1 MEQIRTFIAI
11 ELDEPTKMKLMA
23 LQKRLKVEMPERAI
37 RWVRAEGIHLTL
49 KFLGDVPVGRVERI
63 AEELKEAC
71 RGFAPFVLRCG
82 GLGCF
87 PNPRRPRVIW
97 VGIEEET
104 GSLARLQRAIEK
116 RLAPLG
122 YPPEKRPFNPHL
134 TLGRVRSGVR
144 SSELRRLGESIEAA
158 DIGLVS
164 EVDARAV
171 DLIRSDLQPSGAVYT
186 QLVEVPLT
194 TEE

>member
-11 ELDEPTKMKLMA
+11 ELDEPTKTQLTD

-49 KFLGDVPVGRVERI
+49 KFLGDVPVTRIERI

-71 RGFAPFVLRCG
+71 RGFAPFWLKFG

-87 PNPRRPRVIW
+87 PNPRRPRVVW

-104 GSLARLQRAIEK
+104 GTLARLQRAIEK

-134 TLGRVRSGVR
+134 TLGRVRSRVR
-144 SSELRRLGESIEAA
+144 SGELRRVGELIEAA

-164 EVDARAV
+164 EMEARAV
-171 DLIRSDLQPSGAVYT
+171 GLIRSDLGPSGAVYT
-186 QLVEVPLT
+186 PLAEAPLT
-194 TEE
+194 TEA

>member
-11 ELDEPTKMKLMA
+11 ELDEPTKMQLMD

-49 KFLGDVPVGRVERI
+49 KFLGDGPATRIERI

-71 RGFAPFVLRCG
+71 QGFAPFGLKCV

-87 PNPRRPRVIW
+87 PNARRPRVVW

-104 GSLARLQRAIEK
+104 GNLARLQRAIEK

-134 TLGRVRSGVR
+134 TLGRVRSRVR
-144 SSELRRLGESIEAA
+144 SGELRRVGELIEAA
-158 DIGLVS
+158 DIGLLS
-164 EVDARAV
+164 EMEARAV
-171 DLIRSDLQPSGAVYT
+171 GLIRSDLGPSGAVYT
-186 QLVEVPLT
+186 PLAEAPLT
-194 TEE
+194 TET

>member
-11 ELDEPTKMKLMA
+11 ELDGPTKTKLTD

-49 KFLGDVPVGRVERI
+49 KFLGDVPVTRIERI

-71 RGFAPFVLRCG
+71 RGFAPFGLKYG

-87 PNPRRPRVIW
+87 PNPRRPRVVW

-104 GSLARLQRAIEK
+104 GTLARLQRAIEK

-134 TLGRVRSGVR
+134 TLGRVRSRVR
-144 SSELRRLGESIEAA
+144 SGELRRVGELIEAA

-164 EVDARAV
+164 EMEARAV
-171 DLIRSDLQPSGAVYT
+171 GLIRSDLGPSGAVYT
-186 QLVEVPLT
+186 PLAEAPLT
-194 TEE
+194 TEA